1 MKWLLTG
8 LLCLVSVIASAKTPT
23 LITDLQGREVSVDL
37 PVEKLFLIDGR
48 DILSVDIA
56 AGQDAF
62 SRIVGWSDSL
72 EQYAPDLKQA
82 YFLRFLS

>member
-23 LITDLQGREVSVDL
+23 VMTDLQGRKVSVDL
-37 PVEKLFLIDGR
+37 PVDKLFLIDGR

-56 AGQDAF
+56 GEKTLSHVLLAGVI
-62 SRIVGWSDSL
+62 R
-72 EQYAPDLKQA
+72 
-82 YFLRFLS
+82 